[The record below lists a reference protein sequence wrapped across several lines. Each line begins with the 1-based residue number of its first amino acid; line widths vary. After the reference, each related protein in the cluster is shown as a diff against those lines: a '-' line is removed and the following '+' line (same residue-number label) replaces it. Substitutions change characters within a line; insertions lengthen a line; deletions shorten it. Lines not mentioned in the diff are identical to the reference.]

1 MKNPVISYGVLVIG
15 VIVFAVGIVLLKL
28 ENHAQMPYGAIIA
41 GITLIIIG
49 IIGATLAAKA
59 KSEGI
64 QPEAQA

>member
-28 ENHAQMPYGAIIA
+28 GNHAQMPY
-41 GITLIIIG
+41 
-49 IIGATLAAKA
+49 GATLAAKA